1 MRLRL
6 LLVLLGAVLVV
17 ATYTFPIWQPI
28 LEQRGAAPIE
38 AFPGLPP
45 QLQSDFLS
53 LPPEQQRAYLAFAQE
68 DQGKAITMVIAAL
81 APRVALPEE
90 DQAMPELSAPTLVA
104 SGTFGRIDAIRWAQ
118 GTVNIYRD
126 SSNILTLRIEDLR
139 MLNGPDLHVELSA
152 ADAPRGTI
160 TDMTVNE
167 IVPMDAGLLKAS
179 DGDQNYQL
187 PDGTNLS
194 QYRSVVIYSTSLD
207 LVYSFAPL
215 FVRQ

>member
-28 LEQRGAAPIE
+28 LEQRGAVAAE

-45 QLQSDFLS
+45 QLQSDFVS
-53 LPPEQQRAYLAFAQE
+53 LPPEQQRAYLAFAQT
-68 DQGKAITMVIAAL
+68 DQVKAINMVIAAL
-81 APRVALPEE
+81 SPRAALPEE
-90 DQAMPELSAPTLVA
+90 EQEMPELSAPVIVA
-104 SGTFGRIDAIRWAQ
+104 SGTFGRIDAVRWAQ

-139 MLNGPDLHVELSA
+139 MTNGPDLHVQLSA
-152 ADAPRGTI
+152 VDAPTGTI
-160 TDMTVNE
+160 TDMTANE
-167 IVPMDAGLLKAS
+167 IVPLDAGLLKAS

-187 PDGTNLS
+187 PDGTNLT

-207 LVYSFAPL
+207 VVYSYAPL